1 MFFIYAVVI
10 VSWLLQKVLEVWRN
24 RPVFDCK
31 TVWEQ
36 GVFILSDKGGLRL
49 RPFAS
54 VAPVSE
60 Q

>member
-1 MFFIYAVVI
+1 M
-10 VSWLLQKVLEVWRN
+10 
-24 RPVFDCK
+24 FDCK
-31 TVWEQ
+31 TVWDQE

-49 RPFAS
+49 KPFAS